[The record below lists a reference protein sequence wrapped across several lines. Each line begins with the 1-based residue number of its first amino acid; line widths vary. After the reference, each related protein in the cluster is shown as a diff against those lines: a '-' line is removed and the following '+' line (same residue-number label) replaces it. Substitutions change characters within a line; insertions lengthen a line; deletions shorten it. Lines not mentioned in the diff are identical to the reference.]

1 MLVGAGYQ
9 TLQSLLFDYYKWL
22 PSERLLDAL
31 LGMLV
36 DGKFEINEKT
46 TIKASMFEP
55 A

>member
-9 TLQSLLFDYYKWL
+9 TLQSLLLDYYRWL

-31 LGMLV
+31 LSMLV

-46 TIKASMFEP
+46 TIKASMLELV
-55 A
+55 